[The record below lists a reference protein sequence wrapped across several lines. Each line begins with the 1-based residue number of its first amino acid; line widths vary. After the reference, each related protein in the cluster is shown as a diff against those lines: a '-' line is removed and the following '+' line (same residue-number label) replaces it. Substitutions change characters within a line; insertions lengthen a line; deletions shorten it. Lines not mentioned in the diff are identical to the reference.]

1 MIRNERQYKIT
12 NAQASNFRKA
22 VSEAREKLNRAS
34 NADDLLKWKLQM
46 AALEGQ
52 LTDLETDL
60 REYESLQ
67 EKWNESVEITSLD
80 ELPSVLVKARIA
92 SGLTQKQLA
101 GKLGLKEQQIQ
112 RYEATG
118 YSGASL
124 QRIQQ
129 VIDALGIKVH
139 GCIKP
144 PSRVVEISGAEGRS

>member
-67 EKWNESVEITSLD
+67 EKRNESVEITSLD

-101 GKLGLKEQQIQ
+101 AKLGLKEQQIQ
-112 RYEATG
+112 RYEATE
-118 YSGASL
+118 YSSASL
-124 QRIQQ
+124 KRVNQ
-129 VIDALGIKVH
+129 VVRALGLKV
-139 GCIKP
+139 KEEVAL
-144 PSRVVEISGAEGRS
+144 S

>member
-67 EKWNESVEITSLD
+67 EKRNESVEITSLD

-101 GKLGLKEQQIQ
+101 AKQQIQ

-144 PSRVVEISGAEGRS
+144 PSRVVEISGTEGRS